1 MKKNEKKRL
10 NLNSNIL
17 FRSRRIN
24 MSSSN
29 KVKMHYVRGRG
40 RAELIR
46 FVMTLTGVEVAKSK
60 FETFESTKCVLY
72 CFN

>member
-1 MKKNEKKRL
+1 
-10 NLNSNIL
+10 
-17 FRSRRIN
+17 

-60 FETFESTKCVLY
+60 FETFESIKCVLY